1 MHRET
6 ILDEA
11 KKTITEVKVDQYGMP
26 ENNFQKIAD
35 MWNAYLDSY
44 SGASESREL
53 SAKDVA
59 NMMVLL
65 KIARAQNG
73 DKADTYV
80 DMIGYAA
87 IAYELMVQE
96 NPELQIGKKGL
107 TPEDVIYT
115 IASDVLPNT
124 KRGEQ

>member
-1 MHRET
+1 MHREA

-11 KKTITEVKVDQYGMP
+11 KKTITKVKADQYGLP

-35 MWNAYLDSY
+35 MWNAYLNSY

-96 NPELQIGKKGL
+96 KPELQIGNDDVVSLNPKGE
-107 TPEDVIYT
+107 TWTFTCAPKDV
-115 IASDVLPNT
+115 NF
-124 KRGEQ
+124 E

>member
-1 MHRET
+1 MHREAV
-6 ILDEA
+6 LDEA
-11 KKTITEVKVDQYGMP
+11 KKTITKVKVDQYGLP

-35 MWNAYLDSY
+35 MWNAYLNSY

-96 NPELQIGKKGL
+96 KPELQIGND
-107 TPEDVIYT
+107 DVVSLNPKCETWTFTCMPKDLNI
-115 IASDVLPNT
+115 
-124 KRGEQ
+124 E

>member
-11 KKTITEVKVDQYGMP
+11 KKTITKVKVDQYGLP

-35 MWNAYLDSY
+35 MWNAYLNSY

-59 NMMVLL
+59 NMM
-65 KIARAQNG
+65 
-73 DKADTYV
+73 D
-80 DMIGYAA
+80 GY
-87 IAYELMVQE
+87 
-96 NPELQIGKKGL
+96 
-107 TPEDVIYT
+107 PEDRKG
-115 IASDVLPNT
+115 AE
-124 KRGEQ
+124 RR

>member
-1 MHRET
+1 MRREEV
-6 ILDEA
+6 LDEA
-11 KKTITEVKVDQYGMP
+11 KKTITKVKVDQYGLP

-35 MWNAYLDSY
+35 MWNAYLNSY

-96 NPELQIGKKGL
+96 KPELQIGNDDVVSLNPKGE
-107 TPEDVIYT
+107 TWAFTCVPKDV
-115 IASDVLPNT
+115 NF
-124 KRGEQ
+124 E